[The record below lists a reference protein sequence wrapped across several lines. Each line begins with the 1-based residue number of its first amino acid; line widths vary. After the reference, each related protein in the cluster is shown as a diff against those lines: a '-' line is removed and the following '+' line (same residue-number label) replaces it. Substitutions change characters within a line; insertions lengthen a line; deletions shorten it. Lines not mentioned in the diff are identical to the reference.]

1 MEQMKY
7 PCGVYDFKA
16 LVSGDYYFV
25 DKTGLICDLC
35 GTKNQTLVF
44 TRPRRFGKTINLSM
58 IDYFFNIDYAGDE
71 DIFEGLA
78 VSKCER
84 CNPYK
89 NAYPVIRLDFGYLSG
104 KSAKR
109 FRKSVGAM
117 ISITARKIRNRIDA
131 DRFKDDENAFLER
144 CIKKQLDE
152 IDQDMAI
159 VVLCSILKRIY
170 QKNVLILVD
179 EYDHCMQNIHSSAV
193 FDDVVDCMKPFME
206 QTFKLNTDYEFAVAT
221 GIMPLAKT
229 SMLSSFNNAKVCSIL
244 ETEGDEYFGF
254 TEEEIIH
261 LIDETGNPPEKIDE
275 IREWYDGYRFGDAD
289 VYNPYSV
296 MMYLDNGCEPEA
308 YWNNMT
314 HGGMSEELV
323 ASMSNESLFS
333 LIGLYETEGSSF
345 ETILDT
351 CITYPDVISPTVKPS
366 VVYSYLAMA
375 GYLKAVRTGSYEDG
389 YPVCRVSVVN
399 KEISTAFERL
409 IERATEV
416 EYDVTNVMDSI
427 YRKDAS
433 ELELSLTSMLS
444 GLCLDA
450 SWSRLNPGSRHNRYR
465 DLIMAY
471 LMTPGLSAHAEIP
484 KGYGITDIFF
494 EGRNGRPPVI
504 IEVKT
509 TDDPDMDLESLAQK
523 ALAQID
529 RKRYAKDPDSTDA
542 ICVGLGI
549 RQKSVKAAF
558 AEE

>member
-25 DKTGLICDLC
+25 DKTGLICDIC
-35 GTKNQTLVF
+35 GTKNQALIF

-58 IDYFFNIDYAGDE
+58 IDYFFNIDYAEDE

-104 KSAKR
+104 KSAEH

-131 DRFKDDENAFLER
+131 DRFEDDEKLFLER
-144 CIKKQLDE
+144 CIKQQLDE

-170 QKNVLILVD
+170 RKNVLILVD

-193 FDDVVDCMKPFME
+193 FDEVVDCMKPFME

-229 SMLSSFNNAKVCSIL
+229 SMLSSFNNANVCSIL

-296 MMYLDNGCEPEA
+296 MMYLGNGCEPES

-314 HGGMSEELV
+314 GGGMSEDLV
-323 ASMSNESLFS
+323 ANMSSESLS
-333 LIGLYETEGSSF
+333 ALIGLYESEGSSL

-351 CITYPDVISPTVKPS
+351 RISYSDVLSPAAKPS

-375 GYLKAVRTGSYEDG
+375 GYLKAVRTGSQKG
-389 YPVCRVSVVN
+389 GFPLCRVSVVN
-399 KEISTAFERL
+399 KEVSTAFEML
-409 IERATEV
+409 IERATKIEKRT
-416 EYDVTNVMDSI
+416 EGILESI
-427 YRKDAS
+427 YKKDAKALD
-433 ELELSLTSMLS
+433 EYLESMLS

-450 SWSRLNPGSRHNRYR
+450 SWSRLDPTSRHDRYR
-465 DLIMAY
+465 DIIMAY
-471 LMTPGLSAHAEIP
+471 LMTPSHCARSEIP
-484 KGYGITDIFF
+484 KGYGNADIFF
-494 EGRNGRPPVI
+494 EKSGDRPAIV

-509 TDDPDMDLESLAQK
+509 TSDPDMDLESLAQK

-529 RKRYAKDPDSTDA
+529 DKRYADDPDSAGA

-549 RQKSVKAAF
+549 RQKSVRTAF
-558 AEE
+558 AKE